1 MELTSDN
8 LRWTIVNSLL
18 QVWYIQFVLT
28 ILNPI
33 IKEILKEFL
42 QQLLTVNCKLLT
54 EQIGGVTLAER
65 FKFGLEK
72 LLEIRMAK
80 EEESKRLF
88 TESQRE
94 KKKIE
99 EKLEELNENL
109 QKYKGISPNEDVIY
123 QKLKR
128 YYIQGLQNG
137 IQATE
142 KDLETKEQEVNV
154 RRRELTVKQ
163 MERKTVQ
170 TLKEKKY
177 SAYVKEQDRIEQ
189 INLDELALYAYVRN
203 SGNEN

>member
-1 MELTSDN
+1 M
-8 LRWTIVNSLL
+8 
-18 QVWYIQFVLT
+18 
-28 ILNPI
+28 
-33 IKEILKEFL
+33 
-42 QQLLTVNCKLLT
+42 
-54 EQIGGVTLAER
+54 AER

-99 EKLEELNENL
+99 EKLEELNQNYH
-109 QKYKGISPNEDVIY
+109 KYKGITPHEDVIY

-128 YYIQGLQNG
+128 YYIQGIQSG
-137 IQATE
+137 IKGTQ
-142 KDLETKEQEVNV
+142 KDLDLKNQEIDK

-170 TLKEKKY
+170 TLKDKKY

-203 SGNEN
+203 QNI